1 MGAVRTKL
9 ALAALLILALGG
21 AAAAQKFPDR
31 AVRIIVPNP
40 AGGSNDAAARI
51 AGQGLQD
58 LVWPSGVVI
67 ENRAG
72 GGGNVGAHAA
82 ATATPDGYTLLL
94 SSPGPIVINPFL
106 YKKLSVGPQKE
117 FVPFALVASVPIV
130 LMVNPN
136 VDARSV
142 QELIALIR
150 KDNGKLVYASSGV
163 GSTHHLA
170 AELFQKMANVKLQHV
185 PYRGAA
191 PAMNDLIA
199 GHVPIL
205 FDNITTVIPQVKSGN
220 VRALAVASAER
231 VPWLPDVP
239 TFAEA
244 GLPEFEAESWF
255 GLFAQREAPAD
266 ALAKTE
272 ADVKKVLTT
281 PAVAQRLEESGA
293 IPGHKFGPEFATF
306 LQKERDKWS
315 DVIKSSGATVPE

>member
-1 MGAVRTKL
+1 VRMKL
-9 ALAALLILALGG
+9 ALAALLVLSFGG

-31 AVRIIVPNP
+31 PVRIVVPNP

-51 AGQGLQD
+51 VGQGLQD
-58 LVWPSGVVI
+58 LIWPSGVVI

-72 GGGNVGAHAA
+72 GGGNVGAHAV

-94 SSPGPIVINPFL
+94 TSPGPIVINPFL
-106 YKKLSVGPQKE
+106 YKRLPFDPQKD
-117 FVPFALVASVPIV
+117 FVPIALVARVPIV

-136 VDARSV
+136 VQARSV
-142 QELIALIR
+142 RELIALIR
-150 KDNGKLVYASSGV
+150 RENGKLVYASSGV

-170 AELFQKMANVKLQHV
+170 AELFQKMANVTLQHV

-205 FDNITTVIPQVKSGN
+205 FDNITTVIPQVKAGK

-244 GLPEFEAESWF
+244 GLPEFEADSWF
-255 GLFAQREAPAD
+255 GLFAQREAPAET
-266 ALAKTE
+266 LVKTQ
-272 ADVKKVLTT
+272 ADVTKVLTT
-281 PAVAQRLEESGA
+281 PAVSRRLEDSGA
-293 IPGHKFGPEFATF
+293 IPGHTFGPEFDAV
-306 LQKERDKWS
+306 LQKERAKWS
-315 DVIKSSGATVPE
+315 DVIRSSGASAPE

>member
-1 MGAVRTKL
+1 MARITL
-9 ALAALLILALGG
+9 ALAALLVLNFGRVS
-21 AAAAQKFPDR
+21 AAQKFPDR
-31 AVRIIVPNP
+31 PVRIIVPNP

-72 GGGNVGAHAA
+72 GGGNVGAHAV
-82 ATATPDGYTLLL
+82 ATSTPDGYTLLL
-94 SSPGPIVINPFL
+94 TSPGPIVINPFL
-106 YKKLSVGPQKE
+106 YKRLPFDPQKE
-117 FVPFALVASVPIV
+117 FVPVALVASVPIV

-136 VDARSV
+136 VEARSV

-150 KDNGKLVYASSGV
+150 RENGKLVYASSGV
-163 GSTHHLA
+163 GSTHHLS

-205 FDNITTVIPQVKSGN
+205 FDNITTVIPQVKAGK

-231 VPWLPDVP
+231 VSWLPDVP

-244 GLPEFEAESWF
+244 GLPEFEADSWF
-255 GLFAQREAPAD
+255 GLFAQSEAPAD
-266 ALAKTE
+266 VLAKTE
-272 ADVKKVLTT
+272 VDVKKVLTT
-281 PAVAQRLEESGA
+281 PAVAQRLEDSGA
-293 IPGHKFGPEFATF
+293 LPGHKFGPEFAAF

-315 DVIKSSGATVPE
+315 DVIRSAGASAPE

>member
-1 MGAVRTKL
+1 MKL
-9 ALAALLILALGG
+9 ALVALLVSTFGDVG
-21 AAAAQKFPDR
+21 VAQKFPDR

-40 AGGSNDAAARI
+40 PGGSNDAAARI

-58 LVWPSGVVI
+58 LVWPNGVVV

-72 GGGNVGAHAA
+72 GGGNVGTHAA

-94 SSPGPIVINPFL
+94 TSPGPIVINPFL
-106 YKKLSVGPQKE
+106 YKRLPFDPQKD
-117 FVPFALVASVPIV
+117 FVPIALVASVPIV
-130 LMVNPN
+130 LMVNPS
-136 VDARSV
+136 VEARSV

-150 KDNGKLVYASSGV
+150 RSNGPLVYASSGV

-170 AELFQKMANVKLQHV
+170 AELFQKMAKVTLQHV

-205 FDNITTVIPQVKSGN
+205 FDNITTVIPQVKAGK
-220 VRALAVASAER
+220 VRALAVASAQR

-244 GLPEFEAESWF
+244 GLPEFEAASWF
-255 GLFAQREAPAD
+255 GLFGQQEAPAET
-266 ALAKTE
+266 LSKTA
-272 ADVKKVLTT
+272 ADVKNVLTA
-281 PAVAQRLEESGA
+281 PSIARRLEDSGAVASDA
-293 IPGHKFGPEFATF
+293 FGPDFGAF
-306 LQKERDKWS
+306 LQKEREKWS
-315 DVIKSSGATVPE
+315 DVIRNSGASAPE

>member
-1 MGAVRTKL
+1 MKL
-9 ALAALLILALGG
+9 ALAALLVLSFGG

-31 AVRIIVPNP
+31 PVRIVVPNP

-51 AGQGLQD
+51 VGQGLQD
-58 LVWPSGVVI
+58 LIWPSGVVI

-72 GGGNVGAHAA
+72 GGGNVGAHAV

-94 SSPGPIVINPFL
+94 TSPGPIVINPFL
-106 YKKLSVGPQKE
+106 YKRLPFDPQKD
-117 FVPFALVASVPIV
+117 FVPIALVARVPIV

-136 VDARSV
+136 VQARSV
-142 QELIALIR
+142 GELIALIR
-150 KDNGKLVYASSGV
+150 RENGKLVYASSGV

-170 AELFQKMANVKLQHV
+170 AELFQKMANVTLQHV

-205 FDNITTVIPQVKSGN
+205 FDNITTVIPQVKAGK

-244 GLPEFEAESWF
+244 VRATRGTGRDAREDSGGRHKSPHHARRVPQTRGQRRHSRPYVRAGVRCGSSEGAGEVVRRDPELGRQRS
-255 GLFAQREAPAD
+255 GVIVSKPQLHRPFAR
-266 ALAKTE
+266 
-272 ADVKKVLTT
+272 
-281 PAVAQRLEESGA
+281 
-293 IPGHKFGPEFATF
+293 
-306 LQKERDKWS
+306 
-315 DVIKSSGATVPE
+315 

>member
-1 MGAVRTKL
+1 MARITL
-9 ALAALLILALGG
+9 ALAALLVLNFGG
-21 AAAAQKFPDR
+21 VSAAQKFPDR
-31 AVRIIVPNP
+31 PIRIIVPNP

-51 AGQGLQD
+51 AGQGLQE

-82 ATATPDGYTLLL
+82 ATSAPDGYTLLL
-94 SSPGPIVINPFL
+94 TSPGPIVINPFL
-106 YKKLSVGPQKE
+106 YKRLPFDPQKE
-117 FVPFALVASVPIV
+117 FVPIALVASVPIV

-136 VDARSV
+136 VEARSV

-150 KDNGKLVYASSGV
+150 RENGKLVYASSGV
-163 GSTHHLA
+163 GSTHHLS

-205 FDNITTVIPQVKSGN
+205 FDNITTVIPQVKAGK

-231 VPWLPDVP
+231 VSWLPDVP

-244 GLPEFEAESWF
+244 GLPEFEADSWF
-255 GLFAQREAPAD
+255 GLFAQSEAPAD
-266 ALAKTE
+266 VLAKTE
-272 ADVKKVLTT
+272 VDVKKVLTT
-281 PAVAQRLEESGA
+281 PAVAQRLEDSGA
-293 IPGHKFGPEFATF
+293 LPGHKFGPEFAAF

-315 DVIKSSGATVPE
+315 DVIRSAGASAPE